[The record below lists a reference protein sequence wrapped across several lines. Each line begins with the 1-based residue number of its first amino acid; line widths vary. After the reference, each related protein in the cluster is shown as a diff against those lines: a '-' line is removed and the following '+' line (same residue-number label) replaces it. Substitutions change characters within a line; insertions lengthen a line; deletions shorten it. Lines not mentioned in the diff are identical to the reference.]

1 MDDFDFEIEILDI
14 EKNENEIQRNWRK
27 IILIF
32 DNVNLWINNI
42 EFKKKLKN

>member
-1 MDDFDFEIEILDI
+1 MDDFDFEIDILDI